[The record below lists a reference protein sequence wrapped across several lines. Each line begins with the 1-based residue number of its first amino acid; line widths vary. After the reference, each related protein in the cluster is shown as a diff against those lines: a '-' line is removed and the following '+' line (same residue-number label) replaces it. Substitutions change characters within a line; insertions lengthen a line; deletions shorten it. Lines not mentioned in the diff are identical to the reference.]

1 MTLPEIPPLL
11 DTMLAELEAAISEHD
26 LDRQRLALVG
36 IHTGGV
42 WIADVLH
49 RRLALPT
56 TPGTLDIGFWRD
68 DFSHQGLPETI
79 RTSHL
84 PFDVDERDLVL
95 VDDVVMSGR
104 TIRAA
109 LNELFD
115 YGRPRRVLLAALIS
129 LPGRELPIQPDVC
142 GARLGLPAG
151 ERIKLSGPEPL
162 SLSLVTHTRET
173 S

>member
-1 MTLPEIPPLL
+1 MTLPKIPALL
-11 DTMLAELEAAISEHD
+11 DGMVADLEAAID
-26 LDRQRLALVG
+26 QRGLDRQRLALVG

-42 WIADVLH
+42 WIADALH

-56 TPGTLDIGFWRD
+56 PQGTLDIGFWRD
-68 DFSHQGLPETI
+68 DFGHQGLPEGI

-84 PFDVDERDLVL
+84 PFDVEERDLVL

-129 LPGRELPIQPDVC
+129 LPGRELPIQPDIC
-142 GARLGLPAG
+142 GARLELAAG
-151 ERIKLSGPEPL
+151 DRVKLSGPDPL
-162 SLSLVTHTRET
+162 ALSLVSRSQE
-173 S
+173 SR

>member
-11 DTMLAELEAAISEHD
+11 DAMVAELEAAISERG

-49 RRLALPT
+49 RRLALST
-56 TPGTLDIGFWRD
+56 MPGTLDIGFWRD

-84 PFDVDERDLVL
+84 PFDVNERDLIL

-115 YGRPRRVLLAALIS
+115 YGRPRCVLLAALIS
-129 LPGRELPIQPDVC
+129 LPGRELPIQPDIC
-142 GARLGLPAG
+142 GAHLELAAG
-151 ERIKLSGPEPL
+151 DRVKLSGPEPL
-162 SLSLVTHTRET
+162 SLSLVPRPQEA

>member
-1 MTLPEIPPLL
+1 MPLPDIPPLL
-11 DTMLAELEAAISEHD
+11 DAMVADLETIIDEHD

-56 TPGTLDIGFWRD
+56 PLGTLDIGFWRD
-68 DFSHQGLPETI
+68 DFSHQGLPENI

-84 PFDVDERDLVL
+84 PFDVDDRDLVL

-115 YGRPRRVLLAALIS
+115 YGRPRRVLLAALIT

-142 GARLGLPAG
+142 GARLDLPAG
-151 ERIKLSGPEPL
+151 ERVKLSGPEPL
-162 SLSLVTHTRET
+162 SLSLVTQTREI

>member
-1 MTLPEIPPLL
+1 MPLPDIPPLL
-11 DTMLAELEAAISEHD
+11 DAMAADLETIIDEHD

-42 WIADVLH
+42 WIADALQ
-49 RRLALPT
+49 RRLPLPT
-56 TPGTLDIGFWRD
+56 PQGTLDIGFWRD
-68 DFSHQGLPETI
+68 DFGHQGLPETI
-79 RTSHL
+79 RSSHL
-84 PFDVDERDLVL
+84 PFDVDDRDLVL

-115 YGRPRRVLLAALIS
+115 YGRPRRVLLAALIT

-142 GARLGLPAG
+142 GARLDLPAG
-151 ERIKLSGPEPL
+151 ERVKLSGPEPL
-162 SLSLVTHTRET
+162 SLSLVTQTREI

>member
-1 MTLPEIPPLL
+1 MTLPDIPSLL
-11 DTMLAELEAAISEHD
+11 DALSADLEATIEERG

-42 WIADVLH
+42 WVAEHLQ

-56 TPGTLDIGFWRD
+56 PAGALDIGFWRD
-68 DFSHQGLPETI
+68 DFDRQGLPGTI

-84 PFDVDERDLVL
+84 PFDVAGRDLVL

-104 TIRAA
+104 TVRAA

-115 YGRPRRVLLAALIS
+115 YGRPRSVLLAALIS
-129 LPGRELPIQPDVC
+129 LPGRELPVQPDLC
-142 GARLGLPAG
+142 GAHLALPAG
-151 ERIKLSGPEPL
+151 QRVKLSGPEPL
-162 SLSLVTHTRET
+162 ALSLVTSTRET